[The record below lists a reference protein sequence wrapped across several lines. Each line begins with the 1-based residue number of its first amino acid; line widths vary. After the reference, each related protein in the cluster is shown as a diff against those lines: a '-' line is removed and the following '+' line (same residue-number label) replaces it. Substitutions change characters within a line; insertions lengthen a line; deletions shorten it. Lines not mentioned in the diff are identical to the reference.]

1 MLIRAEKRRR
11 DEGKN
16 IRGWYLRDN
25 EWKKSTGTEKDD
37 FKSEYCVILMRRV
50 SIDIKRAKWLFD
62 PVFSNIG

>member
-37 FKSEYCVILMRRV
+37 FESEYCIISMRV
-50 SIDIKRAKWLFD
+50 SIEPIIKSI
-62 PVFSNIG
+62 VFLNKLNTYL